1 MPVSRP
7 ISTLVMPRLA
17 LASPHLRLNLELLRE
32 DFETRSGQAGG
43 KGERVPVRSAVL
55 LLFVPG
61 SAGDSDQRFL
71 PTASSRPCLHFVSG
85 PPWGLGLG
93 RRGRGSLW

>member
-1 MPVSRP
+1 MVGAT
-7 ISTLVMPRLA
+7 IKFEVALLGICVAEGLVLSA
-17 LASPHLRLNLELLRE
+17 Y
-32 DFETRSGQAGG
+32 
-43 KGERVPVRSAVL
+43 VAVL
-55 LLFVPG
+55 VVRRFLIPPIVFDPIAWNVSDFVPA